1 MAESDGQGT
10 GHGAGQGTGHGAG
23 QGAAQASHSTSR
35 SRPGQRRVTQWMR
48 DYVRLPGIP
57 DEYIAQDG
65 APRAVWT
72 RFFEAFAT
80 LSPADIE
87 RRFGAADRHLREAGV
102 TYRAPGESAE
112 RLWPL
117 SHLPLLIDE
126 SEWQQLS
133 AGIAQRAELLE
144 RVLRDLYGEGR
155 LVAEGAIPAAAI
167 AGSSEYLRPVCGL
180 KPPGGRYLSLYAA
193 DVGRGPD
200 GRWWVLGDRTQAPSG
215 AGYALENR
223 LVLSRAFASL
233 YKSMNVER
241 VAPFFEAFRDS
252 LRAGADRDEPRI
264 GVLTPGSFSETY
276 FEHATLARY
285 LGFLL
290 VEGDD
295 LAVSGDRIYI
305 RTVAGLKRLDV
316 LLRRVDSN
324 SLDPL
329 ELDASSHLG
338 VPGLI
343 DVLRKDGAVV
353 ANMPGSGVLE
363 ARALLGFLPSLS
375 RRFFGED
382 LKMPHI
388 ATWWCGQ
395 KAAREEVLSRLDE
408 LAIEGAYGPGVP
420 GFASHGPVIASEL
433 SAAER
438 GRLVD
443 LINERGIDFV
453 GQELVRL
460 STMPVW
466 DQGRITPRPFVLR
479 VFAAAT
485 ADGGWTIMPGGFCR
499 IAEKLD
505 ARAVSMGDGARAADV
520 WVVSDKEVSTRT
532 LLPATDTVRIRR
544 IAGVLPSRAADN
556 LFWLGRYL
564 ERAEATLRLVRALG
578 TLQRDP
584 GKGSSGLTQSA
595 ERIQRMLV
603 AWGAVSQASR
613 TQAARVAAEAL
624 QGEERFGSALSL
636 VRSAQRA
643 ATSLR
648 ERLSPDAWQV
658 ITEMTGRLAEEVDDD
673 DGVVS
678 AAELTLQELA
688 SFAGL
693 SQENMNR
700 AAGWRFLKMGH
711 RVERAINTA
720 RFARQFAYDEAS
732 GEDLDVLLTLVDCQ
746 ITYRSRYLVGPVLA
760 PVRDLVVLDSYN
772 PRSVAFQVE
781 DLNGHIASLPAL
793 KESGLIERPQRLAV
807 ALQAMLTTAEAGALD
822 TKTLFA
828 LEQDLL
834 GLADAIGSHYFPHGP
849 NASRPEKL
857 TGLA

>member
-1 MAESDGQGT
+1 MAETTGQG
-10 GHGAGQGTGHGAG
+10 ASEQAG
-23 QGAAQASHSTSR
+23 QGAPGRA
-35 SRPGQRRVTQWMR
+35 RPGQRRVAQWTR
-48 DYVRLPGIP
+48 DYVRLQGIP
-57 DEYIAQDG
+57 DEYISPDG
-65 APRAVWT
+65 TPRAVWT
-72 RFFEAFAT
+72 RFFDAFAT
-80 LSPADIE
+80 LAPADIE

-102 TYRAPGESAE
+102 TYRTPGDSAE

-126 SEWQQLS
+126 ADWQQLS
-133 AGIAQRAELLE
+133 AGIAQRAQLLE
-144 RVLRDLYGEGR
+144 LVLRDLYGEGR

-167 AGSSEYLRPVCGL
+167 VGSAEYLRPVCGV

-223 LVLSRAFASL
+223 LVLSRAFTSL

-252 LRAGADRDEPRI
+252 LRASADRDEPRI
-264 GVLTPGSFSETY
+264 GVLTPGNFSETY

-295 LAVSGDRIYI
+295 LAVSGDRIHI

-343 DVLRKDGAVV
+343 DVLRKNGVVV

-363 ARALLGFLPSLS
+363 SRALLGFLPSLS

-395 KAAREEVLSRLDE
+395 KVARQEVLSRLDE
-408 LAIEGAYGPGVP
+408 VAIEGAYGRGVP
-420 GFASHGPVIASEL
+420 GFESNGPVLASQLPASERERL
-433 SAAER
+433 IAA
-438 GRLVD
+438 
-443 LINERGIDFV
+443 INERGIDFV

-466 DQGRITPRPFVLR
+466 DQGRIAPRPFVLR

-485 ADGGWTIMPGGFCR
+485 PGGWMIMPGGFCR
-499 IAEKLD
+499 IAEQLD

-520 WVVSDKEVSTRT
+520 WVVSDKAVSATS
-532 LLPATDTVRIRR
+532 LLPASDTVRIRR

-578 TLQRDP
+578 TQQRDP
-584 GKGSSGLTQSA
+584 GKGSSGLQQAA
-595 ERIQRMLV
+595 ERIQRLLV
-603 AWGAVSQASR
+603 SWGAVSQASR
-613 TQAARVAAEAL
+613 AQPAKAAAEAL
-624 QGEERFGSALSL
+624 QSEEKFGSGLSL
-636 VRSAQRA
+636 VRAAQRT

-658 ITEMTGRLAEEVDDD
+658 ITEMTERLAQEVDDD

-693 SQENMNR
+693 AQENMNR
-700 AAGWRFLKMGH
+700 AAGWRFLEMG
-711 RVERAINTA
+711 RRAERAINTA
-720 RFARQFAYDEAS
+720 RFGRQFANDEATP
-732 GEDLDVLLTLVDCQ
+732 EDLDILLTLVDCQ
-746 ITYRSRYLVGPVLA
+746 ITYRSRYLVGPMLA
-760 PVRDLVVLDSYN
+760 PVRDLVVLDPYN
-772 PRSVAFQVE
+772 PRSVAFQVQALTE
-781 DLNGHIASLPAL
+781 HIASLPAL
-793 KESGLIERPQRLAV
+793 RETGIIERPQRLAV
-807 ALQAMLTTAEAGALD
+807 AVQATLTTAEATALD

-834 GLADAIGSHYFPHGP
+834 NLADAIGSHYFPHGP
-849 NASRPEKL
+849 NVSRPEKL

>member
-1 MAESDGQGT
+1 
-10 GHGAGQGTGHGAG
+10 
-23 QGAAQASHSTSR
+23 
-35 SRPGQRRVTQWMR
+35 MR

-57 DEYIAQDG
+57 DEYIGEDG
-65 APRAVWT
+65 PRPVWT
-72 RFFEAFAT
+72 RFFDAFAGF
-80 LSPADIE
+80 SPAEIE

-102 TYRAPGESAE
+102 TYRAPGEAAE

-126 SEWQQLS
+126 ADWQQLS
-133 AGIAQRAELLE
+133 TGIAQRAQLFEL
-144 RVLRDLYGEGR
+144 VLRDLYGEGR
-155 LVAEGAIPAAAI
+155 LVAKGAIPAAAI
-167 AGSSEYLRPVCGL
+167 AGSAEYLRPVCGI

-200 GRWWVLGDRTQAPSG
+200 GRWWVLSDRTQAPSG

-241 VAPFFEAFRDS
+241 LAPFFAAFRDS
-252 LRAGADRDEPRI
+252 LRASADRDEPRI

-295 LAVSGDRIYI
+295 LAVSGDRIHI

-343 DVLRKDGAVV
+343 DVLRKNGVVV

-363 ARALLGFLPSLS
+363 ARALLGFLPSLC
-375 RRFFGED
+375 RRLLGED
-382 LKMPHI
+382 LEMPHI

-395 KAAREEVLSRLDE
+395 KAAREEVLSRLDDF
-408 LAIEGAYGPGVP
+408 AIEGAY
-420 GFASHGPVIASEL
+420 SHGLSGFHGNGPVLAGEL
-433 SAAER
+433 PAAQREHLRSAIR
-438 GRLVD
+438 D
-443 LINERGIDFV
+443 RGIDYV

-466 DQGRITPRPFVLR
+466 DEGRLAPRPFVLR

-485 ADGGWTIMPGGFCR
+485 PDGWALMPGGFCR
-499 IAEKLD
+499 IAEQLD
-505 ARAVSMGDGARAADV
+505 ARAVSMGAGAQAADV
-520 WVVSDKEVSTRT
+520 WVVSDKAVSTRT
-532 LLPATDTVRIRR
+532 LLPASDTVRIRR
-544 IAGVLPSRAADN
+544 VAGVLPSRAADN

-578 TLQRDP
+578 SQQRYTD
-584 GKGSSGLTQSA
+584 KGGVSPLHA
-595 ERIQRMLV
+595 VERIQRLLV
-603 AWGAVSQASR
+603 AWGAASQTSR
-613 TQAARVAAEAL
+613 AQAARVVAEAL
-624 QGEERFGSALSL
+624 QAEERFGSALNL
-636 VRSAQRA
+636 VRLAQRT

-658 ITEMTGRLAEEVDDD
+658 ITEMAERLAQEVEDD
-673 DGVVS
+673 DGVLS

-693 SQENMNR
+693 AQENMNR
-700 AAGWRFLKMGH
+700 AAGWRFLEMG
-711 RVERAINTA
+711 RRAERAINTA

-732 GEDLDVLLTLVDCQ
+732 DEDLDVLLTLVDCQ
-746 ITYRSRYLVGPVLA
+746 ITYRSRYLVAPLLA
-760 PVRDLVVLDSYN
+760 PVRDLAVLDPYN
-772 PRSVAFQVE
+772 PRSVAFQVQA
-781 DLNGHIASLPAL
+781 LNEHIASLPAL
-793 KESGLIERPQRLAV
+793 KETGLIERPQRLAV
-807 ALQAMLTTAEAGALD
+807 ALQSTLTTAESATLD

-834 GLADAIGSHYFPHGP
+834 NLADAIGSHYFPHGP

>member
-1 MAESDGQGT
+1 MAGQ
-10 GHGAGQGTGHGAG
+10 AGQGNS
-23 QGAAQASHSTSR
+23 QGSSQESKA
-35 SRPGQRRVTQWMR
+35 RPGQRRMAQWTR
-48 DYVRLPGIP
+48 DYARLPGIP
-57 DEYIAQDG
+57 DEYIGQDG
-65 APRAVWT
+65 APRAAWT
-72 RFFEAFAT
+72 RFFDAFAAMA
-80 LSPADIE
+80 PADIE
-87 RRFGAADRHLREAGV
+87 KRFASADRHLREAGV
-102 TYRAPGESAE
+102 TYRAPGETAD

-117 SHLPLLIDE
+117 SHLPLIIDE
-126 SEWQQLS
+126 TDWQQLS
-133 AGIAQRAELLE
+133 AGIAQRAQLLE
-144 RVLRDLYGEGR
+144 MVLRDLYGEGR
-155 LVAEGAIPAAAI
+155 LVADGAIPAAAI
-167 AGSSEYLRPVCGL
+167 AGSNEYLRAVCGV
-180 KPPGGRYLSLYAA
+180 KPPGGRYLHLYAA

-223 LVLSRAFASL
+223 LVLSRAFSNL

-241 VAPFFEAFRDS
+241 VAPFFEAFRES

-264 GVLTPGSFSETY
+264 GLLTPGAFSETY

-295 LAVSGDRIYI
+295 LAVSGDRIHI

-324 SLDPL
+324 FLDPL

-343 DVLRKDGAVV
+343 DVLRKNGVVV

-375 RRFFGED
+375 RRFLGED

-395 KAAREEVLSRLDE
+395 KSAREEVLDRLDDF
-408 LAIEGAYGPGVP
+408 AIEGAYSRSVSGFPGN
-420 GFASHGPVIASEL
+420 GPVLAGEL
-433 SAAER
+433 SPADR
-438 GRLVD
+438 DRLKSA
-443 LINERGIDFV
+443 IAERGIDYV

-460 STMPVW
+460 STTPVW
-466 DQGRITPRPFVLR
+466 EEGRIAPRPFVLR

-485 ADGGWTIMPGGFCR
+485 PQGWTILPGGFCR
-499 IAEKLD
+499 IAEQPD
-505 ARAVSMGDGARAADV
+505 ARAVSMGDGARSADV
-520 WVVSDKEVSTRT
+520 WVVSDKAVSTST
-532 LLPATDTVRIRR
+532 LLPAADTVRIKR
-544 IAGVLPSRAADN
+544 IAGVVPSRAADN

-564 ERAEATLRLVRALG
+564 ERAEATLRLIRALG
-578 TLQRDP
+578 VPTRDP
-584 GKGSSGLTQSA
+584 AKGVPSGPATTLHSV
-595 ERIQRMLV
+595 ERIQRLLV
-603 AWGAVSQASR
+603 TWGAASQATR
-613 TQAARVAAEAL
+613 ANPAKVVAEAL
-624 QGEERFGSALSL
+624 QNPEKFGSALSL
-636 VRSAQRA
+636 LKSAQRT

-658 ITEMTGRLAEEVDDD
+658 ITEMTERLALQVDDD
-673 DGVVS
+673 DAVVS

-693 SQENMNR
+693 AQENMNR
-700 AAGWRFLKMGH
+700 AAGWRFLEMG
-711 RVERAINTA
+711 RRIERAINTA
-720 RFARQFAYDEAS
+720 RFARQFGYDEA
-732 GEDLDVLLTLVDCQ
+732 GDEDLDVLLTLVDCQ
-746 ITYRSRYLVGPVLA
+746 ITYRSRYLVGPALA
-760 PVRDLVVLDSYN
+760 PVRDLAVLDPYN
-772 PRSVAFQVE
+772 PRSVAFQVAA
-781 DLNGHIASLPAL
+781 LNEHIASLPSL
-793 KESGLIERPQRLAV
+793 KEHGLIERPQRLAV
-807 ALQAMLTTAEAGALD
+807 ALQAMLTTSEASALD
-822 TKTLFA
+822 IKALFA

-834 GLADAIGSHYFPHGP
+834 NLADAIGLHYFPHGP

>member
-1 MAESDGQGT
+1 MADS
-10 GHGAGQGTGHGAG
+10 AG
-23 QGAAQASHSTSR
+23 QGASEGTGSPASRT
-35 SRPGQRRVTQWMR
+35 RPGHRRVAQWTR

-65 APRAVWT
+65 TPRAVWS
-72 RFFEAFAT
+72 RFFDAFAA
-80 LSPADIE
+80 LAPADIE

-102 TYRAPGESAE
+102 SYRAPGESAD

-126 SEWQQLS
+126 AEWQQLA
-133 AGIAQRAELLE
+133 AGIVQRAELLE
-144 RVLRDLYGEGR
+144 LVLRDIYGEGR

-167 AGSSEYLRPVCGL
+167 AGSAEYLRPVCGI

-215 AGYALENR
+215 SGYALENR

-241 VAPFFEAFRDS
+241 VAPFFEAFRDA
-252 LRAGADRDEPRI
+252 LRASADRDEPRI
-264 GVLTPGSFSETY
+264 AVLTPGAFSETY

-295 LAVSGDRIYI
+295 LAVSGDRIHI

-324 SLDPL
+324 FLDPL

-343 DVLRKDGAVV
+343 DVLRKDGVVV

-363 ARALLGFLPSLS
+363 ARALLGFLPSLC
-375 RRFFGED
+375 RRFFGEE

-395 KAAREEVLSRLDE
+395 KAAREEVLSRLDQV
-408 LAIEGAYGPGVP
+408 AIEGAYGHGVP
-420 GFASHGPVIASEL
+420 GFQSNGPVLAAEL
-433 SAAER
+433 SSTERERLKAA
-438 GRLVD
+438 
-443 LINERGIDFV
+443 INERGIDYV

-485 ADGGWTIMPGGFCR
+485 PHGWALMPGGFCR
-499 IAEKLD
+499 IAEQPD

-520 WVVSDKEVSTRT
+520 WVVSDKQVAART
-532 LLPATDTVRIRR
+532 LLPASDSVRIRR

-578 TLQRDP
+578 MQQRDAV
-584 GKGSSGLTQSA
+584 KGSPNQMHA
-595 ERIQRMLV
+595 VERIQRLLV
-603 AWGAVSQASR
+603 TWGAASQASR
-613 TQAARVAAEAL
+613 TQPAKVIAEAL

-636 VRSAQRA
+636 LRSAQRTA
-643 ATSLR
+643 ISLR

-658 ITEMTGRLAEEVDDD
+658 ITEMTERLAHEVEDD
-673 DGVVS
+673 DGIVS

-693 SQENMNR
+693 AQENMNR
-700 AAGWRFLKMGH
+700 AAGWRFLEMG
-711 RVERAINTA
+711 RRAERAINTT
-720 RFARQFAYDEAS
+720 RFARQFAYDEA
-732 GEDLDVLLTLVDCQ
+732 GEEDLDVLLTLVDCQ
-746 ITYRSRYLVGPVLA
+746 ITYRSRYLVASLLA
-760 PVRDLVVLDSYN
+760 PVRDLAVLDPYN
-772 PRSVAFQVE
+772 PRSVAFQVQALTE
-781 DLNGHIASLPAL
+781 HILSLPAL
-793 KESGLIERPQRLAV
+793 RESGLIERPQRLAV
-807 ALQAMLTTAEAGALD
+807 AVQATLTTAEAATLD

-834 GLADAIGSHYFPHGP
+834 NLADAIGLHYFPHGP

>member
-1 MAESDGQGT
+1 MAGHGGQGSSQENK
-10 GHGAGQGTGHGAG
+10 A
-23 QGAAQASHSTSR
+23 
-35 SRPGQRRVTQWMR
+35 RPGQRRMAQWTR
-48 DYVRLPGIP
+48 DYARLPGIP
-57 DEYIAQDG
+57 DEYIGQDG
-65 APRAVWT
+65 APRAAWT
-72 RFFEAFAT
+72 RFFDAFAA
-80 LSPADIE
+80 LAPADID
-87 RRFGAADRHLREAGV
+87 RRFASADRHLREAGV
-102 TYRAPGESAE
+102 TYRAPGETAD

-117 SHLPLLIDE
+117 SHLPLIIDE
-126 SEWQQLS
+126 TDWQQLT
-133 AGIAQRAELLE
+133 AGIQQRAQLLE
-144 RVLRDLYGEGR
+144 MVLRDLYGEGR
-155 LVAEGAIPAAAI
+155 LVADGAVPAAAI
-167 AGSSEYLRPVCGL
+167 AGSNEYLRSVCGV
-180 KPPGGRYLSLYAA
+180 KPPGGRYLHLYAA

-223 LVLSRAFASL
+223 LVLSRAFSNL

-252 LRAGADRDEPRI
+252 LRASADRDEPRI
-264 GVLTPGSFSETY
+264 GLLTPGTFNETY

-295 LAVSGDRIYI
+295 LAVSGDRIHI

-324 SLDPL
+324 FLDPL

-343 DVLRKDGAVV
+343 DVLRKNGVVV

-375 RRFFGED
+375 RRLLGEE
-382 LKMPHI
+382 LMMPHI

-395 KAAREEVLSRLDE
+395 KRAREEVLSRLDE
-408 LAIEGAYGPGVP
+408 FAIEGAYGRGVP
-420 GFASHGPVIASEL
+420 GFPGNGPVLPGQL
-433 SAAER
+433 SPAER
-438 GRLVD
+438 ERLRAAISD
-443 LINERGIDFV
+443 RGIDYV

-460 STMPVW
+460 STTPVW
-466 DQGRITPRPFVLR
+466 ENGRITPRPFVLR

-485 ADGGWTIMPGGFCR
+485 PNGWTILPGGFCR
-499 IAEKLD
+499 IAEQPD

-520 WVVSDKEVSTRT
+520 WVVSDKAVSAST
-532 LLPATDTVRIRR
+532 LLPAADTVRIRR
-544 IAGVLPSRAADN
+544 IAGVVPSRAADN

-564 ERAEATLRLVRALG
+564 ERAEATLRLIRALG
-578 TLQRDP
+578 TPTRDP
-584 GKGSSGLTQSA
+584 AKGASTTGLPSV
-595 ERIQRMLV
+595 ERIQRLLV
-603 AWGAVSQASR
+603 TWGAASQATR
-613 TQAARVAAEAL
+613 ANPGKVAAEAL
-624 QGEERFGSALSL
+624 QSTEKFGSALSL
-636 VRSAQRA
+636 VRSAQRT

-658 ITEMTGRLAEEVDDD
+658 ITEMAERLAHEVEDD

-693 SQENMNR
+693 AQENMNR
-700 AAGWRFLKMGH
+700 AAGWRFLEMG
-711 RVERAINTA
+711 RRAERAINTA
-720 RFARQFAYDEAS
+720 RFARQFAYDEAG
-732 GEDLDVLLTLVDCQ
+732 GEDLDILLTLVDCQ
-746 ITYRSRYLVGPVLA
+746 ITYRSRYLVGPSLA
-760 PVRDLVVLDSYN
+760 PVRDLSVLDPYN
-772 PRSVAFQVE
+772 PRSVAFQVAA
-781 DLNGHIASLPAL
+781 LNEHIASLPSL
-793 KESGLIERPQRLAV
+793 KEHGLIERPQRLAV
-807 ALQAMLTTAEAGALD
+807 ALQATLTTSEAAALD
-822 TKTLFA
+822 VKTLFA

-834 GLADAIGSHYFPHGP
+834 NLADAIGLHYFPHGP

>member
-1 MAESDGQGT
+1 MAGD
-10 GHGAGQGTGHGAG
+10 AGQGNG
-23 QGAAQASHSTSR
+23 QGSSQPSKA
-35 SRPGQRRVTQWMR
+35 RPGNRRVAQWTR
-48 DYVRLPGIP
+48 GYARLPGIP
-57 DEYIAQDG
+57 DEYMAQDG
-65 APRAVWT
+65 TPRAVWT
-72 RFFEAFAT
+72 RFFDAFAELT
-80 LSPADIE
+80 PGDIE
-87 RRFGAADRHLREAGV
+87 RRFGSADRHLREAGV
-102 TYRAPGESAE
+102 TYRAPGETAE
-112 RLWPL
+112 RHWPL

-126 SEWQQLS
+126 ADWQQLT
-133 AGIAQRAELLE
+133 AGIVQRAELLE
-144 RVLRDLYGEGR
+144 LVLSDLYGEGR
-155 LVAEGAIPAAAI
+155 LIAENAVPAAAI
-167 AGSSEYLRPVCGL
+167 AGSTEYLRAVCGI
-180 KPPGGRYLSLYAA
+180 KPPGGRYLNMYAA

-200 GRWWVLGDRTQAPSG
+200 GRWWVLGDRTQSPSG

-223 LVLSRAFASL
+223 LVLSRAFTTL

-241 VAPFFEAFRDS
+241 VAPFFEAFRDA
-252 LRAGADRDEPRI
+252 LRASSDRDEPRI
-264 GVLTPGSFSETY
+264 GLLTPGSFSETY

-295 LAVSGDRIYI
+295 LAVSGDRIHI

-329 ELDASSHLG
+329 ELDASSQLG

-343 DVLRKDGAVV
+343 DVLRKNGVVV
-353 ANMPGSGVLE
+353 ANMPGSGVME

-395 KAAREEVLSRLDE
+395 KSAREEVLSRLDE
-408 LAIEGAYGPGVP
+408 VAIEGAYGRGVP
-420 GFASHGPVIASEL
+420 GFGRGPVLASEL
-433 SAAER
+433 SASER
-438 GRLVD
+438 ERLKSA
-443 LINERGIDFV
+443 INDRGIDYV

-460 STMPVW
+460 STTPVW

-485 ADGGWTIMPGGFCR
+485 PGGWTIMPGGFCR
-499 IAEKLD
+499 IADQPD

-520 WVVSDKEVSTRT
+520 WVVSDKAVSTAT
-532 LLPATDTVRIRR
+532 LLPTGDSVRIRR
-544 IAGVLPSRAADN
+544 IAGWVPSRAADN

-564 ERAEATLRLVRALG
+564 ERAEATLRLLRALG
-578 TLQRDP
+578 TQRES
-584 GKGSSGLTQSA
+584 GKGSSTALHSV
-595 ERIQRMLV
+595 ERIQRLLV
-603 AWGAVSQASR
+603 TWGATSQATR
-613 TQAARVAAEAL
+613 AQPAKVAAEAL
-624 QGEERFGSALSL
+624 QSQEKFGSALSL
-636 VRSAQRA
+636 LRAAQRT

-673 DGVVS
+673 DGVVV

-693 SQENMNR
+693 AQENMNR
-700 AAGWRFLKMGH
+700 AAGWRFLEMG
-711 RVERAINTA
+711 RRAERAINTV
-720 RFARQFAYDEAS
+720 RFARQFAYDEAGS
-732 GEDLDVLLTLVDCQ
+732 EDLDILLTLVDCQ
-746 ITYRSRYLVGPVLA
+746 ITYRSRYLVGPLLP
-760 PVRDLVVLDSYN
+760 PVRDLVVLDPYN
-772 PRSVAFQVE
+772 PRSVAFQVSA
-781 DLNGHIASLPAL
+781 LNDHIASLPTL
-793 KESGLIERPQRLAV
+793 KEGGLIERPQRLAV
-807 ALQAMLTTAEAGALD
+807 ALQATLTTAEAADLD
-822 TKTLFA
+822 TKSLFA
-828 LEQDLL
+828 IEQDLL
-834 GLADAIGSHYFPHGP
+834 NLADAIGSHYFPHGP

>member
-1 MAESDGQGT
+1 MA
-10 GHGAGQGTGHGAG
+10 GHAGQGSSRASS
-23 QGAAQASHSTSR
+23 QGAKA
-35 SRPGQRRVTQWMR
+35 RPANRRVAQWTR

-57 DEYIAQDG
+57 DEFIAPDG
-65 APRAVWT
+65 APRAVWS
-72 RFFEAFAT
+72 RFFDAFAT
-80 LSPADIE
+80 LSPGEIE
-87 RRFGAADRHLREAGV
+87 RRFGSADRHLREAGV
-102 TYRAPGESAE
+102 TYRAPGETAD

-126 SEWQQLS
+126 ADWQQLT
-133 AGIAQRAELLE
+133 AGIVQRAELLE
-144 RVLRDLYGEGR
+144 LVLSDLYGEGR

-167 AGSSEYLRPVCGL
+167 AGSTEYLRSVCGIE
-180 KPPGGRYLSLYAA
+180 PPGGRYLNLYAA

-223 LVLSRAFASL
+223 LVLSRAFTTL

-241 VAPFFEAFRDS
+241 VAPFFEAFRDA
-252 LRAGADRDEPRI
+252 LRASADRDEPRI
-264 GVLTPGSFSETY
+264 GLLTPGAFSETY

-295 LAVSGDRIYI
+295 LAVSGDRIHI

-329 ELDASSHLG
+329 ELDASSQLG

-343 DVLRKDGAVV
+343 DVLRKNGVV
-353 ANMPGSGVLE
+353 IANMPGSGVME

-395 KAAREEVLSRLDE
+395 KSAREEVLSRLDE
-408 LAIEGAYGPGVP
+408 VAIEGAYGRGVP
-420 GFASHGPVIASEL
+420 GFGRGPVLASEL
-433 SAAER
+433 SASER
-438 GRLVD
+438 ERLKSAID
-443 LINERGIDFV
+443 DRGIDYV

-460 STMPVW
+460 STTPVW

-485 ADGGWTIMPGGFCR
+485 PGGWTIMPGGFCR
-499 IAEKLD
+499 IADQPD

-520 WVVSDKEVSTRT
+520 WVVSDKAVSTAT
-532 LLPATDTVRIRR
+532 LLPAMDTVRIRR
-544 IAGVLPSRAADN
+544 IDGWVPSRAADN

-578 TLQRDP
+578 TQRDP
-584 GKGSSGLTQSA
+584 GKGSSTVLYSV
-595 ERIQRMLV
+595 ERIQRLLV
-603 AWGAVSQASR
+603 TWGATSQASR
-613 TQAARVAAEAL
+613 AQPSKVAAEAL
-624 QGEERFGSALSL
+624 QAEDKFGSALSL
-636 VRSAQRA
+636 VRAAQRT

-658 ITEMTGRLAEEVDDD
+658 ITEMTERLAQEVEDD

-693 SQENMNR
+693 AQENMNR
-700 AAGWRFLKMGH
+700 AAAGWRFLEMG
-711 RVERAINTA
+711 RRAERAINTV
-720 RFARQFAYDEAS
+720 RFGRQFAHDEAS
-732 GEDLDVLLTLVDCQ
+732 PEDLDILLTLADCQ
-746 ITYRSRYLVGPVLA
+746 ITYRSRYLVGPMLA
-760 PVRDLVVLDSYN
+760 PVRDLVVLDPYN
-772 PRSVAFQVE
+772 PRSVAFQVQA
-781 DLNGHIASLPAL
+781 LNDHIASLPTL
-793 KESGLIERPQRLAV
+793 KEGGLIERPQRLAV
-807 ALQAMLTTAEAGALD
+807 ALQATLTTAEAAALD

-834 GLADAIGSHYFPHGP
+834 NLADAIGSHYF
-849 NASRPEKL
+849 
-857 TGLA
+857 